1 MRQVLDQQVKL
12 RAVLREQTIKERE
25 EFDKRIL
32 DQAKKE
38 MEIERKQKQ
47 DLQLKV
53 VEAKK

>member
-1 MRQVLDQQVKL
+1 MLDQQVKL